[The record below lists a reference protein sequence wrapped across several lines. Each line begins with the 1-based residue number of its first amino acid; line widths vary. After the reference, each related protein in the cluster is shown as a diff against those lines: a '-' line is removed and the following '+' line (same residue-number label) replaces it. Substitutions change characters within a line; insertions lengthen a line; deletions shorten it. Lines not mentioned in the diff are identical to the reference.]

1 MSHPREKRLAEEIKK
16 IVSSIIRN
24 ELGDPRVSPMTSIVE
39 VDLTKDL
46 RYVNI
51 YVSVLGDD
59 NEKRKLSRSN
69 KG

>member
-1 MSHPREKRLAEEIKK
+1 MSYPREKRLAEEIKK

-39 VDLTKDL
+39 VDLTKDQGRQYL
-46 RYVNI
+46 CQL
-51 YVSVLGDD
+51 LGDD
-59 NEKRKLSRSN
+59 NEKRNYQRSN